1 MPYWFTRLVSLL
13 LRDRRF
19 RVHMVRLTVR
29 DLGVVLD
36 SELSLSPHIN
46 QLVSRCFFQLR
57 RIKSCVK
64 ALPTEVAKAVVNSFV
79 VTRVDYCN
87 ALLAGAAVYKLD
99 RLQMVLNTAARLIY
113 GLGKYDHIQHV
124 LRDRQHGAA
133 AS

>member
-1 MPYWFTRLVSLL
+1 MSLFTSTQQVPDKTTGTYGKV
-13 LRDRRF
+13 LRY
-19 RVHMVRLTVR
+19 
-29 DLGVVLD
+29 
-36 SELSLSPHIN
+36 
-46 QLVSRCFFQLR
+46 
-57 RIKSCVK
+57 

-87 ALLAGAAVYKLD
+87 ALLAGAGVYKLD

>member
-1 MPYWFTRLVSLL
+1 MTTGY
-13 LRDRRF
+13 
-19 RVHMVRLTVR
+19 
-29 DLGVVLD
+29 
-36 SELSLSPHIN
+36 

-99 RLQMVLNTAARLIY
+99 RLQMVLNTAARLI
-113 GLGKYDHIQHV
+113 
-124 LRDRQHGAA
+124 
-133 AS
+133 